1 MRIKLKSEEY
11 THQQYY
17 HEPTVRQ
24 TKVTCCLLS
33 VHFVS
38 LYNLTSFFS
47 FIAYANYIENK
58 LKCLGPFL
66 NKFTTTEQ
74 HNETHTFHDIHTV
87 TRKCKKKT
95 QKIQKHKLK
104 KYTVLLI
111 CSNFYTLNFKSCKA
125 ASIVFLNLR
134 TS

>member
-1 MRIKLKSEEY
+1 MRIKLKSKDY

-58 LKCLGPFL
+58 LKCLGTRL
-66 NKFTTTEQ
+66 KKFTGIER

-87 TRKCKKKT
+87 TQTYKKNTKDTKT
-95 QKIQKHKLK
+95 
-104 KYTVLLI
+104 
-111 CSNFYTLNFKSCKA
+111 
-125 ASIVFLNLR
+125 
-134 TS
+134 